1 MRFTGCGEGGKELD
15 LITGVRVYSFCI
27 LKKEHTMQPND
38 VQRAASRPTSIEKA
52 IDILFCFDLAHS
64 QLRLTDISQRV
75 GLHKSTTHRLLSV
88 LKKKGLISADPASQ
102 LYSLGPG
109 VVELAWL
116 VLRQQDLR
124 TVCLPYLEKL
134 QRATNETTSLYTR
147 MGDKRICVE
156 ECESGQDIKYSHT
169 VGLTA
174 PLHVGAPGKALLAFL
189 PEKELAALLTELPL
203 TAITPHTVTDC
214 EQLKAELVATRKR
227 GYAVSSGERSPGAS
241 AVAAPIRDRSGRT
254 IAAIGVLGPS
264 QRLTRGVLKELG
276 HQVMQVA
283 QQISAEFGYRPE
295 AFSHDTYPSP

>member
-1 MRFTGCGEGGKELD
+1 MRHATA
-15 LITGVRVYSFCI
+15 
-27 LKKEHTMQPND
+27 
-38 VQRAASRPTSIEKA
+38 QRLVSRPTSVEKA
-52 IDILFCFDLAHS
+52 IDILFCFDPAHA

-75 GLHKSTTHRLLSV
+75 GLHKSTAHRLLSL

-109 VVELAWL
+109 VVELAWV

-124 TVCLPYLEKL
+124 TVCRPFLEQL
-134 QRATNETTSLYTR
+134 RQATNETASLYTR
-147 MGDKRICVE
+147 MGHKRICVE

-189 PEKELAALLTELPL
+189 PEEELAALLAELPL
-203 TAITPHTVTDC
+203 TTITPYTITDR
-214 EQLKAELVATRKR
+214 EQLKAELAATRTR

-241 AVAAPIRDRSGRT
+241 AVAAPIRDGRGQT

-264 QRLTRGVLKELG
+264 QRLTRTLLKELG
-276 HQVMQVA
+276 QQVMQVA
-283 QQISAEFGYRPE
+283 QQISATFGYRPE
-295 AFSHDTYPSP
+295 AMSYTTDTPGSTH